1 MLIISFNFRWVA
13 FKRITLLSDDLQV
26 EDEEMNEVENGANLE
41 TLCKHDLI
49 LDEQMGIKCRFCSF
63 IKLEIRYVLPPMVST
78 PSMQRHNNFL

>member
-1 MLIISFNFRWVA
+1 
-13 FKRITLLSDDLQV
+13 
-26 EDEEMNEVENGANLE
+26 MNEVENGANLE

>member
-26 EDEEMNEVENGANLE
+26 EDEETNEVENGANLE

-78 PSMQRHNNFL
+78 PSK